1 MIPWTV
7 ACQAPLFTRILQ
19 ARILEWSCHFLLQG
33 IFPIQ
38 GSNPGLPRCKWI
50 LYHLSHQEK
59 PMELERVRH
68 NLATEQQEP
77 GWGPHFPQNNSKILV
92 YVYIF
97 FEEILDPANHC
108 IVVCLLMAP
117 PLFPYSFS
125 SLISSSLNL
134 PFGTQESSNRVKLF
148 SYTRNGGHGKNLYPG
163 WPHRI
168 LLHSFLQQF

>member
-1 MIPWTV
+1 MWELDYKDSWQLKNWCFWTV
-7 ACQAPLFTRILQ
+7 V
-19 ARILEWSCHFLLQG
+19 LEKTLV
-33 IFPIQ
+33 
-38 GSNPGLPRCKWI
+38 I

-97 FEEILDPANHC
+97 FEEVLDPANHC

-168 LLHSFLQQF
+168 LLHSFLQQFWNFSFSLSLF